1 MTGRLNCRWD
11 TANACTNGW
20 RKRWRVR
27 RRIPRKNR
35 ARAGVSGDAV
45 DERMSNPFGGEE
57 EQGQDRESNLKALR
71 VQFFP
76 RDRLLTP
83 LRCGATA
90 KASNFP
96 NNIQIDDRSQ
106 EGQEHH
112 GDADGVL
119 MEAAS
124 GGVNSSGG
132 GEGAEADGHTD
143 TADGN
148 DGGAGALENRERDAG
163 PIEEL
168 AVEIQDPLPV
178 RSGGRLRDF
187 CLVLYLFGHIR
198 CLMTFLRITVP
209 TSDRRRREV
218 EG

>member
-11 TANACTNGW
+11 TSNACTSGW

-35 ARAGVSGDAV
+35 ARASVSGDAV

-132 GEGAEADGHTD
+132 GEGA
-143 TADGN
+143 
-148 DGGAGALENRERDAG
+148 LENREGDAG

-168 AVEIQDPLPV
+168 LVGEQH
-178 RSGGRLRDF
+178 LRA
-187 CLVLYLFGHIR
+187 
-198 CLMTFLRITVP
+198 
-209 TSDRRRREV
+209 
-218 EG
+218 